1 MSSDLENLRA
11 LVTGAGNGLG
21 REIAS
26 TLAVAGVKV
35 AVMDVNPNSATD
47 TCDQINRAGGVS
59 VPIAGSVADAEQVAR
74 AFEAVDAEWG
84 GVDLLVNSAG
94 INMNCATLELVAEQW
109 RRAMAINLDGTF
121 YCCREAAL
129 RMQRQRRG
137 SIINISSIY
146 GIVAAPNRAA
156 YCASKAAIVMLT
168 KSLAIEWAQLGIR
181 ANSIA
186 PGYVLTPAIEEL
198 ATAGKIDLG
207 AVARRTPQ
215 QRLARP
221 DEIAGAVLYLC
232 EPRAQHVT
240 GQVLAVDGGWTAY
253 GYL

>member
-156 YCASKAAIVMLT
+156 TIKPGPEPSGKS
-168 KSLAIEWAQLGIR
+168 SLA
-181 ANSIA
+181 
-186 PGYVLTPAIEEL
+186 
-198 ATAGKIDLG
+198 
-207 AVARRTPQ
+207 
-215 QRLARP
+215 
-221 DEIAGAVLYLC
+221 
-232 EPRAQHVT
+232 
-240 GQVLAVDGGWTAY
+240 
-253 GYL
+253 